1 MSKRQQLKVCV
12 LNIGFDLHLNF
23 AFELITIL
31 RYISPNEV
39 FIVIRVSENIKNITP
54 YVPGKPIEELE
65 RELGISGSIKLASN
79 ENPLGPSPKAIA
91 AIKKAVEG
99 LNRYPDGSGFY
110 LSQALAKKYGVALNQ
125 IILGNGSNEL
135 IELVV
140 RTFVQPGDEI
150 ISADPSFV
158 VYRMITEAAGGTNVI
173 VPCRDMRHDLDAMAE
188 RITPKTRIV
197 FIANPNNPTGTMNA
211 KAEMDRFMDRVPDHL
226 IVAVDEA
233 YFEYVTHADYPD
245 SLDSLK
251 TGKNVLALR
260 TFSKI
265 YGLAG
270 LRIGYGITT
279 PEIAELMN
287 KVRQPFNTNSLAQ
300 VGALAALADRKHVE
314 KSIAINNEGKQFLYQ
329 TFQRLGVSYIPT
341 ETNFIMFETRLD
353 GRELYTTLLKQG
365 VIIRPM
371 GGNRLRVTI
380 GLPEENARF
389 VSELEKIVTA

>member
-1 MSKRQQLKVCV
+1 M
-12 LNIGFDLHLNF
+12 
-23 AFELITIL
+23 ITV
-31 RYISPNEV
+31 P
-39 FIVIRVSENIKNITP
+39 ENIKNITP

-79 ENPLGPSPKAIA
+79 ENPIGPSPKAMA

-110 LSQALAKKYGVALNQ
+110 LSQALAKKYAVDISQ

-140 RTFVQPGDEI
+140 RTFVRPGDEI

-158 VYRMITEAAGGTNVI
+158 VYKMITQAADGTNVI

-188 RITPKTRIV
+188 RISQKTRIV
-197 FIANPNNPTGTMNA
+197 FIANPNNPTGTMNS
-211 KAEMDRFMDRVPDHL
+211 KTEMDRFMDRVPDHV

-233 YFEYVTHADYPD
+233 YFEYVTHAEYPD
-245 SLDSLK
+245 SLDYLK
-251 TGKNVLALR
+251 EGKNILSLR

-270 LRIGYGITT
+270 LRIGYGVTT
-279 PEIAELMN
+279 AAIAELMN
-287 KVRQPFNTNSLAQ
+287 KVRQPFNTNALAQ
-300 VGALAALADRKHVE
+300 IGALAALADRKHVE
-314 KSIAINNEGKQFLYQ
+314 KSVAVNNEGKQYLYQ
-329 TFQRLGVSYIPT
+329 SFQQLGISYIPT
-341 ETNFIMFETRLD
+341 EANFIMFETQMD
-353 GRELYTTLLKQG
+353 SGDLYRALLKTG

-371 GGNRLRVTI
+371 GPKRLRVTI
-380 GLPEENARF
+380 GQPEENKRF
-389 VSELEKIVTA
+389 ITELEKVIKA

>member
-1 MSKRQQLKVCV
+1 M
-12 LNIGFDLHLNF
+12 
-23 AFELITIL
+23 IT
-31 RYISPNEV
+31 
-39 FIVIRVSENIKNITP
+39 VSENINNLTP

-91 AIKKAVEG
+91 AMRKVIEG
-99 LNRYPDGSGFY
+99 LNRYPDGSGYY
-110 LSQALAKKYGVALNQ
+110 LSAALAKKYDVDIAQ
-125 IILGNGSNEL
+125 VILGNGSNEL

-150 ISADPSFV
+150 VSADPSFV
-158 VYRMITEAAGGTNVI
+158 VYKMIAQAANAVNVI
-173 VPCRDMRHDLDAMAE
+173 VPCRDLRHDLDAMAE
-188 RITPKTRIV
+188 KITPKTKIV
-197 FIANPNNPTGTMNA
+197 FIANPNNPTGTMNT
-211 KAEMDRFMDRVPDHL
+211 KVEMDRFMGRVPDHV

-245 SLDSLK
+245 SLDYLRA
-251 TGKNVLALR
+251 GKNILSLR

-279 PEIAELMN
+279 AQIAELMN
-287 KVRQPFNTNSLAQ
+287 KVRQPFNTNSLGQA
-300 VGALAALADRKHVE
+300 GALAALGDHKHVE

-329 TFQRLGVSYIPT
+329 TFQRLGIPYTPT
-341 ETNFIMFETRLD
+341 ETNFIFFEAPMD
-353 GRELYTTLLKQG
+353 GRELYTVLLKQG

-371 GGNRLRVTI
+371 GGKRLRVTI
-380 GLPEENARF
+380 GLPDENRRF
-389 VSELEKIVTA
+389 VTELEKTLKA

>member
-1 MSKRQQLKVCV
+1 M
-12 LNIGFDLHLNF
+12 
-23 AFELITIL
+23 IT
-31 RYISPNEV
+31 
-39 FIVIRVSENIKNITP
+39 VSENIKSITP

-91 AIKKAVEG
+91 AIKRAVEG

-110 LSQALAKKYGVALNQ
+110 LSQALAKKYGVDLNQ
-125 IILGNGSNEL
+125 VILGNGSNEL

-150 ISADPSFV
+150 ISADPSFM
-158 VYRMITEAAGGTNVI
+158 VYKLVTQAAGGTIVI
-173 VPCRDMRHDLDAMAE
+173 VTCKDMRHDLDEMTE

-197 FIANPNNPTGTMNA
+197 FIANPNNPTGTMNSQ
-211 KAEMDRFMDRVPDHL
+211 AEMDRFMERVPDHV

-245 SLDSLK
+245 SLDYLK
-251 TGKNVLALR
+251 EGRNVLALR

-270 LRIGYGITT
+270 LRLGYGITT
-279 PEIAELMN
+279 SEIAELMN

-300 VGALAALADRKHVE
+300 AGALAALADRKHVE

-353 GRELYTTLLKQG
+353 GKELYATLLKQG

-389 VSELEKIVTA
+389 VRELEKIVVA

>member
-1 MSKRQQLKVCV
+1 MLSRPNVKFQFVRSPYM
-12 LNIGFDLHLNF
+12 
-23 AFELITIL
+23 ITV
-31 RYISPNEV
+31 P
-39 FIVIRVSENIKNITP
+39 ENIKNITP

-79 ENPLGPSPKAIA
+79 ENPIGPSPKAMA

-110 LSQALAKKYGVALNQ
+110 LSQALAKKYAVDISQ

-140 RTFVQPGDEI
+140 RTFVRPGDEI

-158 VYRMITEAAGGTNVI
+158 VYKMITQAADGTNVI

-188 RITPKTRIV
+188 RISQKTRIV
-197 FIANPNNPTGTMNA
+197 FIANPNNPTGTMNS
-211 KAEMDRFMDRVPDHL
+211 KTEMDRFMDRVPDHV

-233 YFEYVTHADYPD
+233 YFEYVTHAEYPD
-245 SLDSLK
+245 SLDYLK
-251 TGKNVLALR
+251 EGKNILSLR

-270 LRIGYGITT
+270 LRIGYGVTT
-279 PEIAELMN
+279 AAIAELMN
-287 KVRQPFNTNSLAQ
+287 KVRQPFNTNALAQ
-300 VGALAALADRKHVE
+300 IGALAALADRKHVE
-314 KSIAINNEGKQFLYQ
+314 KSVAVNNEGKQYLYQ
-329 TFQRLGVSYIPT
+329 SFQQLGISYIPT
-341 ETNFIMFETRLD
+341 EANFIMFETQMD
-353 GRELYTTLLKQG
+353 SGDLYRALLKTG

-371 GGNRLRVTI
+371 GPKRLRVTI
-380 GLPEENARF
+380 GQPEENKRF
-389 VSELEKIVTA
+389 ITELEKVIKA

>member
-1 MSKRQQLKVCV
+1 M
-12 LNIGFDLHLNF
+12 
-23 AFELITIL
+23 IT
-31 RYISPNEV
+31 
-39 FIVIRVSENIKNITP
+39 VSENIKNIMP

-79 ENPLGPSPKAIA
+79 ENPLGASPKAIA
-91 AIKKAVEG
+91 AIKKVVEG
-99 LNRYPDGSGFY
+99 LNRYPDGSGYY
-110 LSQALAKKYGVALNQ
+110 LSAALAKKFDVDISQ
-125 IILGNGSNEL
+125 VILGNGSNEL

-158 VYRMITEAAGGTNVI
+158 VYKMITQAANGTNVI
-173 VPCRDMRHDLDAMAE
+173 VPCKDLRHDLDAMAE
-188 RITPKTRIV
+188 RITEKTKIV
-197 FIANPNNPTGTMNA
+197 FIANPNNPTGTMNTRM
-211 KAEMDRFMDRVPDHL
+211 EMDRFMSRVPDHV

-245 SLDSLK
+245 SLDYLK
-251 TGKNVLALR
+251 AGKNVLSLR

-270 LRIGYGITT
+270 LRIGYGITSAQ
-279 PEIAELMN
+279 IAELMN
-287 KVRQPFNTNSLAQ
+287 KVRQPFNTNSLGQ
-300 VGALAALADRKHVE
+300 VAALAALGDHKHVE

-329 TFQRLGVSYIPT
+329 SFQQLGIAYTPT
-341 ETNFIMFETRLD
+341 ETNFIFFEAPLD

-371 GGNRLRVTI
+371 GGKRLRVTI
-380 GLPEENARF
+380 GLPDENKRF
-389 VSELEKIVTA
+389 VSELEKIVKG

>member
-1 MSKRQQLKVCV
+1 M
-12 LNIGFDLHLNF
+12 LN
-23 AFELITIL
+23 
-31 RYISPNEV
+31 
-39 FIVIRVSENIKNITP
+39 VSENIKNITP

-91 AIKKAVEG
+91 AIKKVVEG
-99 LNRYPDGSGFY
+99 LSRYPDGSGFY
-110 LSQALAKKYGVALNQ
+110 LSQALAKKYGVDPGQ
-125 IILGNGSNEL
+125 VILGNGSNEL

-140 RTFVQPGDEI
+140 RTFVQPGDET

-158 VYRMITEAAGGTNVI
+158 VYKMITQAAGGTNVV
-173 VPCRDMRHDLDAMAE
+173 VPCKDMRHDLDAMAE
-188 RITPKTRIV
+188 RITTKTRIV
-197 FIANPNNPTGTMNA
+197 FIANPNNPTGTMNSL
-211 KAEMDRFMDRVPDHL
+211 AEMDRFLERVPDHV

-233 YFEYVTHADYPD
+233 YFEYATHADYPD
-245 SLDSLK
+245 SLDYLK
-251 TGKNVLALR
+251 AGRNVLALR

-279 PEIAELMN
+279 AEIAELMN

-329 TFQRLGVSYIPT
+329 NFQRLGVAYIPT
-341 ETNFIMFETRLD
+341 EANFIMFETRLD
-353 GRELYTTLLKQG
+353 GKELYATLLKQG

-389 VSELEKIVTA
+389 ANELEKIVAA

>member
-1 MSKRQQLKVCV
+1 M
-12 LNIGFDLHLNF
+12 I
-23 AFELITIL
+23 
-31 RYISPNEV
+31 P
-39 FIVIRVSENIKNITP
+39 VSDNIKNITP

-79 ENPLGPSPKAIA
+79 ENPLGPSPKAIS
-91 AIKKAVEG
+91 AIKKALEG

-110 LSQALAKKYGVALNQ
+110 LSQALAKKHGVDTNQ

-158 VYRMITEAAGGTNVI
+158 VYKLITQAAGGTIVI
-173 VPCRDMRHDLDAMAE
+173 VPCADMRHDLDVMAE
-188 RITPKTRIV
+188 RITDKTKIV
-197 FIANPNNPTGTMNA
+197 FVANPNNPTGTMNTT
-211 KAEMDRFMDRVPDHL
+211 AEMDRFLARVPDHV

-233 YFEYVTHADYPD
+233 YFEYVTHAEYPD
-245 SLDSLK
+245 SIDYLK
-251 TGKNVLALR
+251 EGKNILALR

-279 PEIAELMN
+279 TEIAGLMN

-300 VGALAALADRKHVE
+300 IGAVAALSDRKHVE
-314 KSIAINNEGKQFLYQ
+314 KSIAINNEGKQFLSHS
-329 TFQRLGVSYIPT
+329 FQRLGVTYTPT
-341 ETNFIMFETRLD
+341 ETNFIYFETARD
-353 GRELYTTLLKQG
+353 GKELYTALLKQG

-380 GLPEENARF
+380 GLPEENKRF
-389 VSELEKIVTA
+389 VEELEKIIKA

>member
-1 MSKRQQLKVCV
+1 M
-12 LNIGFDLHLNF
+12 
-23 AFELITIL
+23 IT
-31 RYISPNEV
+31 
-39 FIVIRVSENIKNITP
+39 VSDNIKSITP

-79 ENPLGPSPKAIA
+79 ENPLGPSPKAMA
-91 AIKKAVEG
+91 AVKKAVEG

-110 LSQALAKKYGVALNQ
+110 LSQTLAKKYNVDLSQ

-135 IELVV
+135 LELVV
-140 RTFVQPGDEI
+140 RTFVQPGDET

-158 VYRMITEAAGGTNVI
+158 VYKLVTQTAGGTNII
-173 VPCRDMRHDLDAMAE
+173 VPCKDMRHDLDAMAE
-188 RITPKTRIV
+188 RITPKTKIL
-197 FIANPNNPTGTMNA
+197 FIANPNNPTGTMNTI
-211 KAEMDRFMDRVPDHL
+211 AEMDRFMEKVPDSV
-226 IVAVDEA
+226 IVVVDEA
-233 YFEYVTHADYPD
+233 YFEYVTHAEYPD
-245 SLDSLK
+245 SLDYLK
-251 TGKNVLALR
+251 QGKNILALR

-300 VGALAALADRKHVE
+300 IGALAALSDRKHVE
-314 KSIAINNEGKQFLYQ
+314 KSVAINNEGKQFLYQ
-329 TFQRLGVSYIPT
+329 SFQRLGISFITT

-353 GRELYTTLLKQG
+353 AKDLYDGLLKRG

-371 GGNRLRVTI
+371 GPKRLRVTI
-380 GLPEENARF
+380 GLPEENKRF
-389 VSELEKIVTA
+389 VQELEKLVTA